1 MMASPNA
8 KPTTRRAPLSRTTW
22 ASQLEGVA
30 NALVDPSRMRGRF
43 LRSSLLAGSLLIGC
57 HATASDDRQASA
69 ASAELAPSEA
79 TSASSSGVATAKAA
93 TKAAAPIKV
102 ETAPVSR
109 RAMPRYL
116 TLTGSI
122 LADRSSEVAANVSGR
137 ITETRVERGD
147 EVKRGDILALVDP
160 KAAGLQ
166 AEAARAQSLSAAS
179 QVDLARQDCARA
191 DALFREG
198 ALAKSEYERQKTACS
213 QLLYSSDAAR
223 AQAELARKLARDTAI
238 RAPMSG
244 TIGDRFVNVGEY
256 VLPSSRIAA
265 IYAIDQVRISISV
278 PEVAVGQI
286 RQGQSLDIHVSAYP
300 TRTTPA
306 IVRYV
311 SPALRPATRDLIIEA
326 IAKNPDRT
334 LMPGMFATVLL
345 ELGRE
350 SQLTVPRSAIKVD
363 GTVRRVF
370 LARDNEAY
378 EVVVQTGVE
387 DQGQVAVLDS
397 VDASDRV
404 ILNPPVELR
413 DGSPITSL

>member
-1 MMASPNA
+1 
-8 KPTTRRAPLSRTTW
+8 
-22 ASQLEGVA
+22 
-30 NALVDPSRMRGRF
+30 
-43 LRSSLLAGSLLIGC
+43 
-57 HATASDDRQASA
+57 
-69 ASAELAPSEA
+69 
-79 TSASSSGVATAKAA
+79 
-93 TKAAAPIKV
+93 
-102 ETAPVSR
+102 
-109 RAMPRYL
+109 MPRYL

>member
-1 MMASPNA
+1 MASRTA
-8 KPTTRRAPLSRTTW
+8 KTTL
-22 ASQLEGVA
+22 GI
-30 NALVDPSRMRGRF
+30 F
-43 LRSSLLAGSLLIGC
+43 RSSETFAFERKGIVMSSIVLSVLAGC
-57 HATASDDRQASA
+57 HVTASEERSTASASRSVEDPAAPPSATASH
-69 ASAELAPSEA
+69 
-79 TSASSSGVATAKAA
+79 VAKAD
-93 TKAAAPIKV
+93 KAAAIQV

-109 RAMPRYL
+109 RPMPRYL

-137 ITETRVERGD
+137 ITQTRVERGD

-166 AEAARAQSLSAAS
+166 AEAAHAQSLSAAS

-238 RAPMSG
+238 RAPMDG
-244 TIGDRFVNVGEY
+244 TIGDRYVNVGEY
-256 VLPSSRIAA
+256 VLPNSRIAA
-265 IYAIDQVRISISV
+265 IYAIDQVRVSISV

-286 RQGQSLDIHVSAYP
+286 KQGQSLDIHVSAYP
-300 TRTTPA
+300 DRTTPA

-326 IAKNPDRT
+326 IAQNADRS

-370 LARDNEAY
+370 LARNNEAY

-387 DQGQVAVLDS
+387 DEGQVAVLDS
-397 VDASDRV
+397 VEDSDRV